1 MSAIAPNETLDDIV
15 FENRN
20 KLYGAYDMRT
30 RYGRSIVIATAIG
43 VAILILLAAIPAI
56 SAFINKLTEE
66 KVVKKEAKVELA
78 EVAPPAE
85 ELPPPPPPV
94 EIEPPKV
101 DMVKFTEP
109 EITDE
114 PIKED
119 ELPPPQEDLSK
130 TNVSTQTQQG
140 DEDFIDLPDPN
151 DGKKVVE
158 EPAAPQVFQV
168 VEQMP
173 EFPGGEDA
181 LLKYLGKNI
190 KYPEL
195 ARDANTQGTI
205 YITFVVDEN
214 GKITQ
219 PSVLRGLTG
228 PGAKDCANEA
238 LRVVGNMPAWKAG
251 KQNGKA
257 VRVQYNLPVK
267 FTLR

>member
-1 MSAIAPNETLDDIV
+1 
-15 FENRN
+15 
-20 KLYGAYDMRT
+20 MRS
-30 RYGRSIVIATAIG
+30 RYGRSIVIATATGIS
-43 VAILILLAAIPAI
+43 ILILLAAIPAI
-56 SAFINKLTEE
+56 SAWINKLTEV
-66 KVVKKEAKVELA
+66 KDVKKEAKVELA
-78 EVAPPAE
+78 EVAPPEE

-119 ELPPPQEDLSK
+119 DLPPPQEDLSK

-140 DEDFIDLPDPN
+140 DEDFIDLPDDP
-151 DGKKVVE
+151 GKKVVD
-158 EPAAPQVFQV
+158 EPAAPQIFQV

-173 EFPGGEDA
+173 EFGGGEDA
-181 LLKYLGKNI
+181 LLKYLAKNI
-190 KYPEL
+190 KYPEI

-214 GKITQ
+214 GRITSPQ
-219 PSVLRGLTG
+219 VLRGLTG
-228 PGAKDCANEA
+228 PGSKDCANEA
-238 LRVVGNMPAWKAG
+238 IRVVSSMPAWKPG

>member
-20 KLYGAYDMRT
+20 KTYGAYVMRT
-30 RYGRSIVIATAIG
+30 SYGRSIVIATAIG
-43 VAILILLAAIPAI
+43 IAILLLLAAIPAI

-78 EVAPPAE
+78 EVAPPEE

-109 EITDE
+109 EIVDE
-114 PIKED
+114 PIKDED
-119 ELPPPQEDLSK
+119 LPPPQEDLSK
-130 TNVSTQTQQG
+130 TNVSTQTQKG

-151 DGKKVVE
+151 DGKKVVD

-214 GKITQ
+214 GKITT

-238 LRVVGNMPAWKAG
+238 MRVVGGMPAWKAG